1 MLYNLFESNRFVS
14 CEIDRN
20 IYLDIIRLKRYE
32 QNAGKEPVMKSFL
45 IESMFVSFV
54 VSVILSL
61 IMAEVFP
68 DNQSLNTWQIILLVL
83 FCLIFVYGITVFII
97 WIILSIRK
105 KRIIKYFNNIIKKH
119 WNDYKEQLGIPDN
132 ALCVDIGVREEG
144 IYIIDSAFIW
154 NDLTNVHIS
163 FKNKDYVIERD
174 YFITISED
182 DRKIESNY
190 DRDLFYKTYQIL
202 INYKEI
208 DEYELLIPKYEYEK
222 NQEFYNSLFMNKQN
236 V

>member
-1 MLYNLFESNRFVS
+1 M
-14 CEIDRN
+14 
-20 IYLDIIRLKRYE
+20 
-32 QNAGKEPVMKSFL
+32 
-45 IESMFVSFV
+45 
-54 VSVILSL
+54 
-61 IMAEVFP
+61 
-68 DNQSLNTWQIILLVL
+68 
-83 FCLIFVYGITVFII
+83 
-97 WIILSIRK
+97 
-105 KRIIKYFNNIIKKH
+105 
-119 WNDYKEQLGIPDN
+119 
-132 ALCVDIGVREEG
+132 REEG

-163 FKNKDYVIERD
+163 FKNKNYVIERD

>member
-14 CEIDRN
+14 YEIDRN
-20 IYLDIIRLKRYE
+20 IYLDIIRLKRNE
-32 QNAGKEPVMKSFL
+32 QNAEKVPVMKSSL
-45 IESMFVSFV
+45 IKSMFVSFV

-61 IMAEVFP
+61 IMAVVFP
-68 DNQSLNTWQIILLVL
+68 DKQSLNTWQIILLVL
-83 FCLIFVYGITVFII
+83 FCLIFAYGITVFII

-105 KRIIKYFNNIIKKH
+105 KRIIKYFNKIIKKH
-119 WNDYKEQLGIPDN
+119 WNDYKEQLVIPDN
-132 ALCVDIGVREEG
+132 ALCVDIGVREED

-163 FKNKDYVIERD
+163 FKNTNYVIERD

-190 DRDLFYKTYQIL
+190 NRDLFYKTYQIL